1 MSDSKVT
8 EIGSEVKK
16 NFRGQTKHG
25 LWGSD
30 VKT

>member
-1 MSDSKVT
+1 MSNLKVT
-8 EIGSEVKK
+8 EMGSEDKK